1 MPTQKPDGGQG
12 SRAQQASPLRA
23 VLAAHR
29 GKGPKEVVMG
39 RGGASAHYA
48 TQKATT
54 SINELKTS
62 KATKAA
68 GKVSLAPPLKIK

>member
-1 MPTQKPDGGQG
+1 
-12 SRAQQASPLRA
+12 
-23 VLAAHR
+23 
-29 GKGPKEVVMG
+29 MG

-68 GKVSLAPPLKIK
+68 GKVSLAPPLKIKQALRSLQHTDANQAAPPQPRRFPTDKF